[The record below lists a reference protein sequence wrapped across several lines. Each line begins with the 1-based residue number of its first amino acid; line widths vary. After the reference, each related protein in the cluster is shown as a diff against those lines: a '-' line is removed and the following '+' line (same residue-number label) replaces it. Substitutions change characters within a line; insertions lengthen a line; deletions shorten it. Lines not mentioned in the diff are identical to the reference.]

1 MIRIEEVINVNIQ
14 NLANKYQ
21 LNETEKNILLFIEQ
35 HAKSIKELGIRG
47 VAKQC
52 YTSPATIVNLAKK
65 MNFSGYSELVFKI
78 KENALS
84 ENDSDLPEETVL
96 PVYQKLADSYLTEF
110 EQVLN
115 DYRDKNIMI
124 LGSGF
129 SQIIANYINESLI
142 LNGFRSITNSHLELI
157 REEYAG
163 KVLLVVVT
171 ESGETSRLKELV
183 KQSHEN
189 GVEVL
194 SFVGNA
200 NSGITHYSRL
210 SVATHDDVQFS
221 STPYEPH
228 LFYGSVLLVFE
239 LLLSAYLKR
248 SIS

>member
-1 MIRIEEVINVNIQ
+1 MKNLNIH
-14 NLANKYQ
+14 NLTNKYN
-21 LNETEKNILLFIEQ
+21 LNETEKTILLFIEC
-35 HAKSIKELGIRG
+35 HSKDIKEFGIRG

-78 KENALS
+78 KENTLLENNDHPAEVTAL
-84 ENDSDLPEETVL
+84 PH
-96 PVYQKLADSYLTEF
+96 YQKLSQRYFAEF
-110 EQVLN
+110 EQILD
-115 DYRDKNIMI
+115 DYRDKTIMI

-163 KVLLVVVT
+163 ETLIVVVT

-189 GVEVL
+189 GIEVL

-200 NSGITHYSRL
+200 HSGIADYSRL

-221 STPYEPH
+221 NDPYEPH

-239 LLLSAYLKR
+239 LLLSTYLKR